1 MGPSSRASRSAS
13 STPRAEPE
21 AAPRGLP
28 SRGAGGVVGA
38 CGLIAALIAIPYVVF
53 EPPSTDL
60 AAQTF
65 RADLW
70 SDHGWVLWN
79 AAWYSGHLV
88 PGYSLI
94 YPPLGA
100 LLGPQLVG
108 ALSAVAMSVAFATL
122 VRREVPGKGADLA
135 SIWFA
140 FGAGALLY
148 TGRITFLLG
157 FAFAIG
163 ALLLVHRPPL
173 AAIGAAV
180 SALASPVAGLFI
192 ALTGAALILSGRWR
206 EGLPLAI
213 GASVATLAVIVA
225 FPVGGVQPFG
235 LSSFWWVA
243 VACAIAVVVIPP
255 ELRALRIGIAL
266 DTVLLVGVYLVD
278 TPIGSNAPRLGAMLL
293 GPIAAL
299 ALYEKRP
306 KLLAVVALPLLYWM
320 LAAPVGDF
328 IRGQDDPST
337 QASFYAPLIDELD
350 QRVGDEPVRIEVPA
364 TQERWEAVYLAERFP
379 LARGWLRQLE
389 SGDISDFRDGP
400 LTPEIYRHWL
410 VDHGVSYVALPNATL
425 DYIAELEGELLE
437 EDELPFLREVW
448 SNDDWRLWEVL
459 PSVRGGGADP
469 AGDPLASKGAR
480 VTELGP
486 DGFTVEVPGAGD
498 YLLKMSYT
506 PYFQVTKGD
515 ACIRRADAG
524 LTRLKVSPAEGR
536 TQASQPQEIRVDAR
550 LSFDGLLGVDSSCS
564 G

>member
-13 STPRAEPE
+13 STPRAELE
-21 AAPRGLP
+21 AHPGRLP
-28 SRGAGGVVGA
+28 AIGVVGW

-70 SDHGWVLWN
+70 RDHGWVLWN
-79 AAWYSGHLV
+79 SQWYSGHLV

-108 ALSAVAMSVAFATL
+108 ALAAVAMSVAFATL
-122 VRREVPGKGADLA
+122 VRREVPGRGAGLA

-140 FGAGALLY
+140 VGAGALLY

-157 FAFAIG
+157 FAFALG

-173 AAIGAAV
+173 AAVAAGV

-192 ALTGAALILSGRWR
+192 ALAGTALVLSGRFR
-206 EGLPLAI
+206 EGLSLAI

-243 VACAIAVVVIPP
+243 VACALAIVVIPR

-266 DTVLLVGVYLVD
+266 YLVLLIGVYLVP

-306 KLLAVVALPLLYWM
+306 KLLAIVFLPLLYWQ

-328 IRGQDDPST
+328 LRGQGDPST
-337 QASFYAPLIDELD
+337 QASFYTPVIHELEE
-350 QRVGDEPVRIEVPA
+350 RVHGEPVRIEVPA

-400 LTPEIYRHWL
+400 LTPGIYRHWL
-410 VDHGVSYVALPNATL
+410 VDHGVSYVALPDVTL
-425 DYIAELEGELLE
+425 DYISELEGELLR

-448 SNDDWRLWEVL
+448 SNDDWKLWEVL
-459 PSVRGGGADP
+459 PTARRGGYDP
-469 AGDPLASKGAR
+469 TGDPLASKGAR
-480 VTELGP
+480 VTALGP

-506 PYFQVTKGD
+506 PYFRVTRGD

-524 LTRLKVSPAEGR
+524 LTRLKVAPQEGR
-536 TQASQPQEIRVDAR
+536 SNPRQPQQIRVDAR
-550 LSFDGLLGVDSSCS
+550 MSFDGLLGVDSTCS

>member
-13 STPRAEPE
+13 STLRAEPE
-21 AAPRGLP
+21 AGPRGL
-28 SRGAGGVVGA
+28 AGVPGGIPGV
-38 CGLIAALIAIPYVVF
+38 CGLIAALIAVPFVVF

-70 SDHGWVLWN
+70 AEHGWVLWN
-79 AAWYSGHLV
+79 ADWYSGHLV

-100 LLGPQLVG
+100 LFGPQLVG
-108 ALSAVAMSVAFATL
+108 SVAAIIMSVCFAIL
-122 VRREVPGKGADLA
+122 VRREVPGRGADVA
-135 SIWFA
+135 GVWFA
-140 FGAGALLY
+140 LGAAALLY

-157 FAFAIG
+157 FAVATC
-163 ALLLVHRPPL
+163 ALLLVHRPP
-173 AAIGAAV
+173 AAAV
-180 SALASPVAGLFI
+180 VAGISALASPVAGLFI
-192 ALTGAALILSGRWR
+192 ALTGAALILAGRFR
-206 EGLPLAI
+206 EGLALAI
-213 GASVATLAVIVA
+213 GASIATLAVIVA
-225 FPVGGVQPFG
+225 FPVGGEQPFG

-243 VACAIAVVVIPP
+243 VACGIAIVVIPP
-255 ELRALRIGIAL
+255 ELKALRIGIAL
-266 DTVLLVGVYLVD
+266 YTVLVIGVYLVP

-293 GPIAAL
+293 GPLAAL
-299 ALYEKRP
+299 ALYDKRP
-306 KLLAVVALPLLYWM
+306 KLLAIVALPLLYWQ

-337 QASFYAPLIDELD
+337 QEAFYAPLIDELE

-364 TQERWEAVYLAERFP
+364 TRERWESVYLAERFP

-389 SGDISDFRDGP
+389 SGDIADFRDGP

-410 VDHGVSYVALPNATL
+410 VDHGVSYVALPNTTL
-425 DYIAELEGELLE
+425 DYIAELEGDLLE
-437 EDELPFLREVW
+437 DEQLPFLREVW
-448 SNDDWRLWEVL
+448 SNDDWTLWEVL
-459 PSVRGGGADP
+459 PSVRGDGTEP
-469 AGDPLASKGAR
+469 AGDLLASKGAT
-480 VTELGP
+480 VTDLGP

-506 PYFQVTKGD
+506 PYFQVTEGD

-536 TQASQPQEIRVDAR
+536 ADPSQPQTIRVDAR
-550 LSFDGLLGVDSSCS
+550 MSLDGLLGVDSTCS

>member
-1 MGPSSRASRSAS
+1 MAERPGLRL
-13 STPRAEPE
+13 PR
-21 AAPRGLP
+21 L
-28 SRGAGGVVGA
+28 GVVA
-38 CGLIAALIAIPYVVF
+38 WCGLIAALIAAPYVVF
-53 EPPSTDL
+53 EPASTDL

-70 SDHGWVLWN
+70 SEHGWVLWN
-79 AAWYSGHLV
+79 ADWYSGHLV

-108 ALSAVAMSVAFATL
+108 ALSAIAMSVAFAAL
-122 VRREVPGKGADLA
+122 VRREAPGRGADLA

-140 FGAGALLY
+140 VGAGALLY

-157 FAFAIG
+157 FAVALG

-173 AAIGAAV
+173 AALVAGLAAC
-180 SALASPVAGLFI
+180 ASPVAGLFV
-192 ALTGAALILSGRWR
+192 ALTGAALILAGRLR
-206 EGLPLAI
+206 EGLPLAV
-213 GASVATLAVIVA
+213 GASVATLAIIVA
-225 FPVGGVQPFG
+225 FPVGGAQPFG

-243 VACAIAVVVIPP
+243 VACGLAILVVPP
-255 ELRALRIGIAL
+255 ELKALRVGIGLYLA
-266 DTVLLVGVYLVD
+266 LLVLVYVVP

-299 ALYEKRP
+299 VLYERRP
-306 KLLAVVALPLLYWM
+306 KLLALVFLPLLYWQ
-320 LAAPVGDF
+320 LAAPVGDYL
-328 IRGQDDPST
+328 RGAGDPST
-337 QASFYAPLIDELD
+337 EAAFYEPLLQELE

-364 TQERWEAVYLAERFP
+364 TQERWEAVYVAERFP

-400 LTPEIYRHWL
+400 LTPENYRHWL
-410 VDHGVSYVALPNATL
+410 IDHGVSYVALPNATL
-425 DYIAELEGELLE
+425 DYIAELEGELLR
-437 EDELPFLREVW
+437 EDDLPFLKEIW
-448 SNDDWRLWEVL
+448 SNDDWNLWEVL
-459 PSVRGGGADP
+459 PSVRGEGADP
-469 AGDPLASKGAR
+469 SGDPLASKGAR

-486 DGFTVEVPGAGD
+486 DGFTVEVPRAGD

-506 PYFQVTKGD
+506 PYFQVTEGD

-524 LTRLKVSPAEGR
+524 LTRLKVSPEDGD
-536 TQASQPQEIRVDAR
+536 SNPDDPQTIRVDAR

>member
-1 MGPSSRASRSAS
+1 MAERPGPRL
-13 STPRAEPE
+13 PR
-21 AAPRGLP
+21 L
-28 SRGAGGVVGA
+28 GVVA
-38 CGLIAALIAIPYVVF
+38 WCGLIAALIAVPYVVF
-53 EPPSTDL
+53 EPASTDL

-70 SDHGWVLWN
+70 REHGWVLWN
-79 AAWYSGHLV
+79 ADWYSGHLV

-108 ALSAVAMSVAFATL
+108 AISAVAMSVAFAVL
-122 VRREVPGKGADLA
+122 VRREVPGRGADLA
-135 SIWFA
+135 SVWFA
-140 FGAGALLY
+140 VGAGALLY

-157 FAFAIG
+157 FAVALG

-173 AAIGAAV
+173 AALVAGLAAC
-180 SALASPVAGLFI
+180 ASPVAGLFV
-192 ALTGAALILSGRWR
+192 ALTGAALILAGRLR

-213 GASVATLAVIVA
+213 GASVATLAIIVA
-225 FPVGGVQPFG
+225 FPVGGAQPFG

-243 VACAIAVVVIPP
+243 VACGLAILVVPP
-255 ELRALRIGIAL
+255 ELKALRVGIAL
-266 DTVLLVGVYLVD
+266 YLALLVLVYVVP

-299 ALYEKRP
+299 VLYERHP
-306 KLLAVVALPLLYWM
+306 KLLALVFLPLLYWQ
-320 LAAPVGDF
+320 LAAPVGDYL
-328 IRGQDDPST
+328 RGAGDPST
-337 QASFYAPLIDELD
+337 EAAFYEPLLQELE
-350 QRVGDEPVRIEVPA
+350 QRVGDEPVRVEVPA
-364 TQERWEAVYLAERFP
+364 TRERWEAVHVAERFP

-410 VDHGVSYVALPNATL
+410 IDHGVSYVALPDATL
-425 DYIAELEGELLE
+425 DYISELEGKLLR
-437 EDELPFLREVW
+437 EDDLPFLKEIW
-448 SNDDWRLWEVL
+448 SNDDWKLWEVL
-459 PSVRGGGADP
+459 PSVRGKGADP
-469 AGDPLASKGAR
+469 SGDPLASKGAR

-486 DGFTVEVPGAGD
+486 DGFTVEVPRAGD

-506 PYFQVTKGD
+506 PYFQVTEGD

-524 LTRLKVSPAEGR
+524 LARLKVSPEDGD
-536 TQASQPQEIRVDAR
+536 SNPDDPQTIRVDAR

>member
-1 MGPSSRASRSAS
+1 MEPSSRASRSAS
-13 STPRAEPE
+13 STPRAEPL
-21 AAPRGLP
+21 AGRSGLRLP
-28 SRGAGGVVGA
+28 AFGVVGW
-38 CGLIAALIAIPYVVF
+38 CGLIAALIAVPYVVF
-53 EPPSTDL
+53 EPASTDL

-70 SDHGWVLWN
+70 SEHGWVLWN
-79 AAWYSGHLV
+79 ADWYSGHLV

-108 ALSAVAMSVAFATL
+108 AISAIAMSVAFAVL
-122 VRREVPGKGADLA
+122 VRRELPGRGADLA

-140 FGAGALLY
+140 VGASALLY

-157 FAFAIG
+157 FAVALG

-173 AAIGAAV
+173 AALVAGLAAC
-180 SALASPVAGLFI
+180 ASPVAGLFI
-192 ALTGAALILSGRWR
+192 ALVGAALVLAGRLK
-206 EGLPLAI
+206 EGLALAI
-213 GASVATLAVIVA
+213 GASVATLAIIIA
-225 FPVGGVQPFG
+225 FPVGGEQPFG

-243 VACAIAVVVIPP
+243 VACALAILVVPP
-255 ELRALRIGIAL
+255 ELKALRIGIAL
-266 DTVLLVGVYLVD
+266 YLALLVLVYVVP

-299 ALYEKRP
+299 VLYERRP
-306 KLLAVVALPLLYWM
+306 KLLALVFLPLLYWQ
-320 LAAPVGDF
+320 LAAPVGDYL
-328 IRGQDDPST
+328 RGAGDPST
-337 QASFYAPLIDELD
+337 EAGYYAPLLAELEA
-350 QRVGDEPVRIEVPA
+350 RAGDEPVRVEVPA
-364 TQERWEAVYLAERFP
+364 ARGLRGSRLRRQRFP

-410 VDHGVSYVALPNATL
+410 VDHGVSYVALPDATL
-425 DYIAELEGELLE
+425 DYIAELEGELLS
-437 EDELPFLREVW
+437 EDDLPFLREIW
-448 SNDDWRLWEVL
+448 SNENWTLWEVL
-459 PSVRGGGADP
+459 PSVRGDGADRS
-469 AGDPLASKGAR
+469 GDPLASKGAR

-506 PYFQVTKGD
+506 PYFQVTEGD

-524 LTRLKVSPAEGR
+524 LTRLKVSPEEGR
-536 TQASQPQEIRVDAR
+536 SNPKQPQTIRVDAR
-550 LSFDGLLGVDSSCS
+550 LSFDGLLGVDSTCS